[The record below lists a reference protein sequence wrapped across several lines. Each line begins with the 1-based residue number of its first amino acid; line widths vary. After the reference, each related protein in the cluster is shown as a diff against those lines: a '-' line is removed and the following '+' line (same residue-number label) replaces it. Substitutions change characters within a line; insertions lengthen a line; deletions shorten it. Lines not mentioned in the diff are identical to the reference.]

1 MDETIIIVAVIVFIG
16 LIVFFGYFFSKK
28 TIILR
33 KLKKSA
39 SRRIAN
45 ITDGEYAKITGKVEY
60 SGTPLTAPLSG
71 RSCAYFHVLVE
82 QRVSTGKSSHWK
94 TIIEEEVAGSFG
106 IRDGDYCARI
116 DSNKVKSYIVDD
128 RKYTSG
134 FMNDAS
140 EVLERYLKNHGYE
153 SENFMGMNK
162 TIRYRE
168 GILEEGEIIA
178 VLGKCRWLSVESG
191 QWSDTYGK
199 VLVISPTEKDTV
211 YLSDDPETVKQLTMD
226 NG

>member
-1 MDETIIIVAVIVFIG
+1 MDETIIIVAVILFIG

-39 SRRIAN
+39 AQRVAN
-45 ITDGEYAKITGKVEY
+45 VTDGEFAKIIGKVEY
-60 SGTPLTAPLSG
+60 TGTPLTAPLSG
-71 RSCAYFHVLVE
+71 RTCAYYHVLVE
-82 QRVSTGKSSHWK
+82 QRVSSGKSSHWK
-94 TIIEEEVAGSFG
+94 TIIEEEVAVDFG

-116 DSNKVKSYIVDD
+116 DGNKVKSYIVDD

-153 SENFMGMNK
+153 SEGFLGINK

-168 GILEEGEIIA
+168 GVLEEGELIS
-178 VLGKCRWLSVESG
+178 VMGKCRWVSAESSE
-191 QWSDTYGK
+191 WSDSYGK
-199 VLVISPTEKDTV
+199 VLVIGPTEKDAV
-211 YLSDDPETVKQLTMD
+211 YLSDDPETVKQLKIE
-226 NG
+226 N

>member
-1 MDETIIIVAVIVFIG
+1 MDEPIIIVAVIVFIG

-39 SRRIAN
+39 ARRIAN
-45 ITDGEYAKITGKVEY
+45 VTDGEFAKITGKVEY
-60 SGTPLTAPLSG
+60 TVTPITAPLSS
-71 RSCAYFHVLVE
+71 RTCAYYHVLVE

-94 TIIEEEVAGSFG
+94 TIIEDEVAGSFG
-106 IRDGDYCARI
+106 IRDGEYCARI

-128 RKYTSG
+128 MKYTSG

-140 EVLERYLKNHGYE
+140 EVLEQYLKDHGQE

-162 TIRYRE
+162 SIRYRE
-168 GILEEGEIIA
+168 GVLEEGELIS
-178 VLGKCRWLSVESG
+178 VMGKCRWVSAESG
-191 QWSDTYGK
+191 EWSDSYGK
-199 VLVISPTEKDTV
+199 VLIISPAENDAV
-211 YLSDDPETVKQLTMD
+211 YLSDDPETVKQLTVE
-226 NG
+226 N